1 MPEEKSDNTR
11 VERSPIPE
19 RQRIIHK
26 SPIIEQDQLWD
37 ASKVQRF
44 RNLQDF
50 INSYR
55 VYTRQLNYD
64 PHNQREQ
71 IQYHF
76 NKAKDDTEGVIID
89 LALSGLGKGIR
100 YLFEP
105 IKDGGAESM
114 VFIKRFPFTKVKKI
128 SGIPPED
135 MKFRTSVAPGALKTK
150 FVGKTKEGFKYTQ
163 PKVKKVSGKEEQK
176 VLDEIEE
183 MALKDNWTKVVDS
196 NYDGRL
202 YTKNGMYYLDLE
214 GNVGRLGR
222 QPVNYDPT
230 LLTYDEFI
238 AITRKNGGKLNLL
251 NKNSLLH

>member
-1 MPEEKSDNTR
+1 MPTEQNDNTR
-11 VERSPIPE
+11 VEYPQIPE
-19 RQRIIHK
+19 RQK
-26 SPIIEQDQLWD
+26 ANYKPIIKQDQLWD
-37 ASKVQRF
+37 ASKVKRF

-55 VYTRQLNYD
+55 IYTRQLNYD

-71 IQYHF
+71 IQYYF
-76 NKAKDDTEGVIID
+76 DKAKEDTEGVVLD
-89 LALSGLGKGIR
+89 LALSGLGRGIK
-100 YLFEP
+100 YLTTP
-105 IKDGGAESM
+105 ITDGGVETAVKM
-114 VFIKRFPFTKVKKI
+114 YRIPFTKVQKFSSITPKEMI
-128 SGIPPED
+128 
-135 MKFRTSVAPGALKTK
+135 FRTETAPAALKTK

-163 PKVKKVSGKEEQK
+163 PKVKKVFGKEEQK

-183 MALKDNWTKVVDS
+183 IALKDNWTKVVHP
-196 NYDGRL
+196 NYDGRV

-230 LLTYDEFI
+230 LLTYDEFV
-238 AITRKNGGKLNLL
+238 AITRKNGGKLNLI